1 MDLIQTILPSLLDGL
16 KMTLTLFFII
26 GLSSIPLGFL
36 VAVIRVYGPK
46 WLGFLIQIYVFI
58 MRGTPL
64 LLQLMFVFFGLPLI
78 GITLDRFSAAILAYM
93 INYAAY
99 YAEIFRG
106 GITAVPKGQ
115 FEAISVL
122 GIGKV
127 RGFFKI
133 IIPQV
138 TKIVLPSV
146 GNEVIALVKD
156 TSLVYVIGLGE
167 LLRAGQIAANTYASL
182 VPFLAV
188 GVVYLSVTAVITVLL
203 NKLESKGNF
212 EGGWAIMLLNAMNLK
227 KSYHDTTVI
236 DDFSFHIDS
245 NEIVVLVGRSGTGKT
260 TLMRLLNNLEKADQ
274 GTISIEDAV
283 LCKQGLKGA
292 EYADRKTRR
301 LYQNKIGMVFQD
313 YALFPNLSVLDNLL
327 EAPLAQK
334 LGSREELTAKAAGLL
349 KQMGLEDKLE
359 AMPSTLSGGQKQ
371 RVAIARA
378 MMLNPRVLCFDEPTS
393 ALDRESSDSIGK
405 LIQEIAA
412 GGTGILIVT
421 HDTEFGQ
428 QYGTRIVSS
437 SEFVKNHLG

>member
-16 KMTLTLFFII
+16 KITLTLFFII
-26 GLSSIPLGFL
+26 GLSSIPSGFL

-78 GITLDRFSAAILAYM
+78 CITLDRFTAAILAYI

-122 GIGKV
+122 GIGKI

-167 LLRAGQIAANTYASL
+167 LLRAVQIAANTYASL

-188 GVVYLSVTAVITVLL
+188 GIVYLSVTAVITVLL

-212 EGGWAIMLLNAMNLK
+212 
-227 KSYHDTTVI
+227 
-236 DDFSFHIDS
+236 
-245 NEIVVLVGRSGTGKT
+245 
-260 TLMRLLNNLEKADQ
+260 
-274 GTISIEDAV
+274 
-283 LCKQGLKGA
+283 
-292 EYADRKTRR
+292 
-301 LYQNKIGMVFQD
+301 
-313 YALFPNLSVLDNLL
+313 
-327 EAPLAQK
+327 
-334 LGSREELTAKAAGLL
+334 
-349 KQMGLEDKLE
+349 
-359 AMPSTLSGGQKQ
+359 
-371 RVAIARA
+371 
-378 MMLNPRVLCFDEPTS
+378 
-393 ALDRESSDSIGK
+393 
-405 LIQEIAA
+405 
-412 GGTGILIVT
+412 
-421 HDTEFGQ
+421 
-428 QYGTRIVSS
+428 
-437 SEFVKNHLG
+437 

>member
-26 GLSSIPLGFL
+26 GISSIPLGFL
-36 VAVIRVYGPK
+36 IAVIRVYGPK

-188 GVVYLSVTAVITVLL
+188 GIVYLSITAVITVLL

-212 EGGWAIMLLNAMNLK
+212 
-227 KSYHDTTVI
+227 
-236 DDFSFHIDS
+236 
-245 NEIVVLVGRSGTGKT
+245 
-260 TLMRLLNNLEKADQ
+260 
-274 GTISIEDAV
+274 
-283 LCKQGLKGA
+283 
-292 EYADRKTRR
+292 
-301 LYQNKIGMVFQD
+301 
-313 YALFPNLSVLDNLL
+313 
-327 EAPLAQK
+327 
-334 LGSREELTAKAAGLL
+334 
-349 KQMGLEDKLE
+349 
-359 AMPSTLSGGQKQ
+359 
-371 RVAIARA
+371 
-378 MMLNPRVLCFDEPTS
+378 
-393 ALDRESSDSIGK
+393 
-405 LIQEIAA
+405 
-412 GGTGILIVT
+412 
-421 HDTEFGQ
+421 
-428 QYGTRIVSS
+428 
-437 SEFVKNHLG
+437 

>member
-78 GITLDRFSAAILAYM
+78 GITLDRFTAAILAYM

-122 GIGKV
+122 GIGKI

-188 GVVYLSVTAVITVLL
+188 GIVYLSITAVITVLL

-212 EGGWAIMLLNAMNLK
+212 
-227 KSYHDTTVI
+227 
-236 DDFSFHIDS
+236 
-245 NEIVVLVGRSGTGKT
+245 
-260 TLMRLLNNLEKADQ
+260 
-274 GTISIEDAV
+274 
-283 LCKQGLKGA
+283 
-292 EYADRKTRR
+292 
-301 LYQNKIGMVFQD
+301 
-313 YALFPNLSVLDNLL
+313 
-327 EAPLAQK
+327 
-334 LGSREELTAKAAGLL
+334 
-349 KQMGLEDKLE
+349 
-359 AMPSTLSGGQKQ
+359 
-371 RVAIARA
+371 
-378 MMLNPRVLCFDEPTS
+378 
-393 ALDRESSDSIGK
+393 
-405 LIQEIAA
+405 
-412 GGTGILIVT
+412 
-421 HDTEFGQ
+421 
-428 QYGTRIVSS
+428 
-437 SEFVKNHLG
+437 

>member
-78 GITLDRFSAAILAYM
+78 GITLDRFTAAILAYI

-122 GIGKV
+122 GIGKI

-188 GVVYLSVTAVITVLL
+188 GIVYLSITAVITVML

-212 EGGWAIMLLNAMNLK
+212 
-227 KSYHDTTVI
+227 
-236 DDFSFHIDS
+236 
-245 NEIVVLVGRSGTGKT
+245 
-260 TLMRLLNNLEKADQ
+260 
-274 GTISIEDAV
+274 
-283 LCKQGLKGA
+283 
-292 EYADRKTRR
+292 
-301 LYQNKIGMVFQD
+301 
-313 YALFPNLSVLDNLL
+313 
-327 EAPLAQK
+327 
-334 LGSREELTAKAAGLL
+334 
-349 KQMGLEDKLE
+349 
-359 AMPSTLSGGQKQ
+359 
-371 RVAIARA
+371 
-378 MMLNPRVLCFDEPTS
+378 
-393 ALDRESSDSIGK
+393 
-405 LIQEIAA
+405 
-412 GGTGILIVT
+412 
-421 HDTEFGQ
+421 
-428 QYGTRIVSS
+428 
-437 SEFVKNHLG
+437 

>member
-26 GLSSIPLGFL
+26 GISSIPLGFL
-36 VAVIRVYGPK
+36 IAVIRVYGPK

-99 YAEIFRG
+99 YAEIFRV

-188 GVVYLSVTAVITVLL
+188 GIVYLSVTAVITVLL

-212 EGGWAIMLLNAMNLK
+212 
-227 KSYHDTTVI
+227 
-236 DDFSFHIDS
+236 
-245 NEIVVLVGRSGTGKT
+245 
-260 TLMRLLNNLEKADQ
+260 
-274 GTISIEDAV
+274 
-283 LCKQGLKGA
+283 
-292 EYADRKTRR
+292 
-301 LYQNKIGMVFQD
+301 
-313 YALFPNLSVLDNLL
+313 
-327 EAPLAQK
+327 
-334 LGSREELTAKAAGLL
+334 
-349 KQMGLEDKLE
+349 
-359 AMPSTLSGGQKQ
+359 
-371 RVAIARA
+371 
-378 MMLNPRVLCFDEPTS
+378 
-393 ALDRESSDSIGK
+393 
-405 LIQEIAA
+405 
-412 GGTGILIVT
+412 
-421 HDTEFGQ
+421 
-428 QYGTRIVSS
+428 
-437 SEFVKNHLG
+437 

>member
-78 GITLDRFSAAILAYM
+78 GITLDRFSAAILAYI

-122 GIGKV
+122 GIGKI

-188 GVVYLSVTAVITVLL
+188 GIVYLSITAVITVLL

-212 EGGWAIMLLNAMNLK
+212 
-227 KSYHDTTVI
+227 
-236 DDFSFHIDS
+236 
-245 NEIVVLVGRSGTGKT
+245 
-260 TLMRLLNNLEKADQ
+260 
-274 GTISIEDAV
+274 
-283 LCKQGLKGA
+283 
-292 EYADRKTRR
+292 
-301 LYQNKIGMVFQD
+301 
-313 YALFPNLSVLDNLL
+313 
-327 EAPLAQK
+327 
-334 LGSREELTAKAAGLL
+334 
-349 KQMGLEDKLE
+349 
-359 AMPSTLSGGQKQ
+359 
-371 RVAIARA
+371 
-378 MMLNPRVLCFDEPTS
+378 
-393 ALDRESSDSIGK
+393 
-405 LIQEIAA
+405 
-412 GGTGILIVT
+412 
-421 HDTEFGQ
+421 
-428 QYGTRIVSS
+428 
-437 SEFVKNHLG
+437 

>member
-26 GLSSIPLGFL
+26 GISSIPLGFL
-36 VAVIRVYGPK
+36 IAVIRVYGPK

-203 NKLESKGNF
+203 NKLESKGN
-212 EGGWAIMLLNAMNLK
+212 
-227 KSYHDTTVI
+227 
-236 DDFSFHIDS
+236 
-245 NEIVVLVGRSGTGKT
+245 
-260 TLMRLLNNLEKADQ
+260 
-274 GTISIEDAV
+274 
-283 LCKQGLKGA
+283 C
-292 EYADRKTRR
+292 
-301 LYQNKIGMVFQD
+301 
-313 YALFPNLSVLDNLL
+313 
-327 EAPLAQK
+327 
-334 LGSREELTAKAAGLL
+334 
-349 KQMGLEDKLE
+349 
-359 AMPSTLSGGQKQ
+359 
-371 RVAIARA
+371 
-378 MMLNPRVLCFDEPTS
+378 
-393 ALDRESSDSIGK
+393 
-405 LIQEIAA
+405 
-412 GGTGILIVT
+412 
-421 HDTEFGQ
+421 
-428 QYGTRIVSS
+428 
-437 SEFVKNHLG
+437 

>member
-26 GLSSIPLGFL
+26 GISSIPLGFL
-36 VAVIRVYGPK
+36 IAVIRVYGPK
-46 WLGFLIQIYVFI
+46 WLGFLIQLYVFI

-188 GVVYLSVTAVITVLL
+188 GIVYLSVTAVITVLL

-212 EGGWAIMLLNAMNLK
+212 
-227 KSYHDTTVI
+227 
-236 DDFSFHIDS
+236 
-245 NEIVVLVGRSGTGKT
+245 
-260 TLMRLLNNLEKADQ
+260 
-274 GTISIEDAV
+274 
-283 LCKQGLKGA
+283 
-292 EYADRKTRR
+292 
-301 LYQNKIGMVFQD
+301 
-313 YALFPNLSVLDNLL
+313 
-327 EAPLAQK
+327 
-334 LGSREELTAKAAGLL
+334 
-349 KQMGLEDKLE
+349 
-359 AMPSTLSGGQKQ
+359 
-371 RVAIARA
+371 
-378 MMLNPRVLCFDEPTS
+378 
-393 ALDRESSDSIGK
+393 
-405 LIQEIAA
+405 
-412 GGTGILIVT
+412 
-421 HDTEFGQ
+421 
-428 QYGTRIVSS
+428 
-437 SEFVKNHLG
+437 

>member
-36 VAVIRVYGPK
+36 GAVIRVYGPK

-78 GITLDRFSAAILAYM
+78 GITLDRFTAAILAYI

-122 GIGKV
+122 GIGKI

-188 GVVYLSVTAVITVLL
+188 GIVYLSITAVITVLL

-212 EGGWAIMLLNAMNLK
+212 
-227 KSYHDTTVI
+227 
-236 DDFSFHIDS
+236 
-245 NEIVVLVGRSGTGKT
+245 
-260 TLMRLLNNLEKADQ
+260 
-274 GTISIEDAV
+274 
-283 LCKQGLKGA
+283 
-292 EYADRKTRR
+292 
-301 LYQNKIGMVFQD
+301 
-313 YALFPNLSVLDNLL
+313 
-327 EAPLAQK
+327 
-334 LGSREELTAKAAGLL
+334 
-349 KQMGLEDKLE
+349 
-359 AMPSTLSGGQKQ
+359 
-371 RVAIARA
+371 
-378 MMLNPRVLCFDEPTS
+378 
-393 ALDRESSDSIGK
+393 
-405 LIQEIAA
+405 
-412 GGTGILIVT
+412 
-421 HDTEFGQ
+421 
-428 QYGTRIVSS
+428 
-437 SEFVKNHLG
+437 

>member
-188 GVVYLSVTAVITVLL
+188 GIVYLSVTAVITVLL

-212 EGGWAIMLLNAMNLK
+212 
-227 KSYHDTTVI
+227 
-236 DDFSFHIDS
+236 
-245 NEIVVLVGRSGTGKT
+245 
-260 TLMRLLNNLEKADQ
+260 
-274 GTISIEDAV
+274 
-283 LCKQGLKGA
+283 
-292 EYADRKTRR
+292 
-301 LYQNKIGMVFQD
+301 
-313 YALFPNLSVLDNLL
+313 
-327 EAPLAQK
+327 
-334 LGSREELTAKAAGLL
+334 
-349 KQMGLEDKLE
+349 
-359 AMPSTLSGGQKQ
+359 
-371 RVAIARA
+371 
-378 MMLNPRVLCFDEPTS
+378 
-393 ALDRESSDSIGK
+393 
-405 LIQEIAA
+405 
-412 GGTGILIVT
+412 
-421 HDTEFGQ
+421 
-428 QYGTRIVSS
+428 
-437 SEFVKNHLG
+437 

>member
-26 GLSSIPLGFL
+26 GISSIPLGFL
-36 VAVIRVYGPK
+36 IAVIRVYGHK

-78 GITLDRFSAAILAYM
+78 GITLDRFSAAVLAYM

-188 GVVYLSVTAVITVLL
+188 GIVYLSVTAVITVLL

-212 EGGWAIMLLNAMNLK
+212 
-227 KSYHDTTVI
+227 
-236 DDFSFHIDS
+236 
-245 NEIVVLVGRSGTGKT
+245 
-260 TLMRLLNNLEKADQ
+260 
-274 GTISIEDAV
+274 
-283 LCKQGLKGA
+283 
-292 EYADRKTRR
+292 
-301 LYQNKIGMVFQD
+301 
-313 YALFPNLSVLDNLL
+313 
-327 EAPLAQK
+327 
-334 LGSREELTAKAAGLL
+334 
-349 KQMGLEDKLE
+349 
-359 AMPSTLSGGQKQ
+359 
-371 RVAIARA
+371 
-378 MMLNPRVLCFDEPTS
+378 
-393 ALDRESSDSIGK
+393 
-405 LIQEIAA
+405 
-412 GGTGILIVT
+412 
-421 HDTEFGQ
+421 
-428 QYGTRIVSS
+428 
-437 SEFVKNHLG
+437 

>member
-138 TKIVLPSV
+138 AKIVLPSV

-212 EGGWAIMLLNAMNLK
+212 
-227 KSYHDTTVI
+227 
-236 DDFSFHIDS
+236 
-245 NEIVVLVGRSGTGKT
+245 
-260 TLMRLLNNLEKADQ
+260 
-274 GTISIEDAV
+274 
-283 LCKQGLKGA
+283 
-292 EYADRKTRR
+292 
-301 LYQNKIGMVFQD
+301 
-313 YALFPNLSVLDNLL
+313 
-327 EAPLAQK
+327 
-334 LGSREELTAKAAGLL
+334 
-349 KQMGLEDKLE
+349 
-359 AMPSTLSGGQKQ
+359 
-371 RVAIARA
+371 
-378 MMLNPRVLCFDEPTS
+378 
-393 ALDRESSDSIGK
+393 
-405 LIQEIAA
+405 
-412 GGTGILIVT
+412 
-421 HDTEFGQ
+421 
-428 QYGTRIVSS
+428 
-437 SEFVKNHLG
+437 

>member
-1 MDLIQTILPSLLDGL
+1 MDLIQTILPSFLDGL

-26 GLSSIPLGFL
+26 GISSIPLGFL
-36 VAVIRVYGPK
+36 IAVIRVYGPK

-78 GITLDRFSAAILAYM
+78 GITLDRFSAAVLAYM

-188 GVVYLSVTAVITVLL
+188 GIVYLSVTAVITVLL

-212 EGGWAIMLLNAMNLK
+212 
-227 KSYHDTTVI
+227 
-236 DDFSFHIDS
+236 
-245 NEIVVLVGRSGTGKT
+245 
-260 TLMRLLNNLEKADQ
+260 
-274 GTISIEDAV
+274 
-283 LCKQGLKGA
+283 
-292 EYADRKTRR
+292 
-301 LYQNKIGMVFQD
+301 
-313 YALFPNLSVLDNLL
+313 
-327 EAPLAQK
+327 
-334 LGSREELTAKAAGLL
+334 
-349 KQMGLEDKLE
+349 
-359 AMPSTLSGGQKQ
+359 
-371 RVAIARA
+371 
-378 MMLNPRVLCFDEPTS
+378 
-393 ALDRESSDSIGK
+393 
-405 LIQEIAA
+405 
-412 GGTGILIVT
+412 
-421 HDTEFGQ
+421 
-428 QYGTRIVSS
+428 
-437 SEFVKNHLG
+437 

>member
-78 GITLDRFSAAILAYM
+78 GITLDRFTAAILAYI

-122 GIGKV
+122 GIGEV

-188 GVVYLSVTAVITVLL
+188 GIVYLSITAVITVLL

-212 EGGWAIMLLNAMNLK
+212 
-227 KSYHDTTVI
+227 
-236 DDFSFHIDS
+236 
-245 NEIVVLVGRSGTGKT
+245 
-260 TLMRLLNNLEKADQ
+260 
-274 GTISIEDAV
+274 
-283 LCKQGLKGA
+283 
-292 EYADRKTRR
+292 
-301 LYQNKIGMVFQD
+301 
-313 YALFPNLSVLDNLL
+313 
-327 EAPLAQK
+327 
-334 LGSREELTAKAAGLL
+334 
-349 KQMGLEDKLE
+349 
-359 AMPSTLSGGQKQ
+359 
-371 RVAIARA
+371 
-378 MMLNPRVLCFDEPTS
+378 
-393 ALDRESSDSIGK
+393 
-405 LIQEIAA
+405 
-412 GGTGILIVT
+412 
-421 HDTEFGQ
+421 
-428 QYGTRIVSS
+428 
-437 SEFVKNHLG
+437 

>member
-115 FEAISVL
+115 FEANSVL

-212 EGGWAIMLLNAMNLK
+212 
-227 KSYHDTTVI
+227 
-236 DDFSFHIDS
+236 
-245 NEIVVLVGRSGTGKT
+245 
-260 TLMRLLNNLEKADQ
+260 
-274 GTISIEDAV
+274 
-283 LCKQGLKGA
+283 
-292 EYADRKTRR
+292 
-301 LYQNKIGMVFQD
+301 
-313 YALFPNLSVLDNLL
+313 
-327 EAPLAQK
+327 
-334 LGSREELTAKAAGLL
+334 
-349 KQMGLEDKLE
+349 
-359 AMPSTLSGGQKQ
+359 
-371 RVAIARA
+371 
-378 MMLNPRVLCFDEPTS
+378 
-393 ALDRESSDSIGK
+393 
-405 LIQEIAA
+405 
-412 GGTGILIVT
+412 
-421 HDTEFGQ
+421 
-428 QYGTRIVSS
+428 
-437 SEFVKNHLG
+437 

>member
-26 GLSSIPLGFL
+26 GISSIPLGFL
-36 VAVIRVYGPK
+36 IAVIRVYGPK

-203 NKLESKGNF
+203 NKLETKGNF
-212 EGGWAIMLLNAMNLK
+212 
-227 KSYHDTTVI
+227 
-236 DDFSFHIDS
+236 
-245 NEIVVLVGRSGTGKT
+245 
-260 TLMRLLNNLEKADQ
+260 
-274 GTISIEDAV
+274 
-283 LCKQGLKGA
+283 
-292 EYADRKTRR
+292 
-301 LYQNKIGMVFQD
+301 
-313 YALFPNLSVLDNLL
+313 
-327 EAPLAQK
+327 
-334 LGSREELTAKAAGLL
+334 
-349 KQMGLEDKLE
+349 
-359 AMPSTLSGGQKQ
+359 
-371 RVAIARA
+371 
-378 MMLNPRVLCFDEPTS
+378 
-393 ALDRESSDSIGK
+393 
-405 LIQEIAA
+405 
-412 GGTGILIVT
+412 
-421 HDTEFGQ
+421 
-428 QYGTRIVSS
+428 
-437 SEFVKNHLG
+437 